1 MPIKKPRL
9 TVAPLGDQALV
20 VTLGSAPDPATLQ
33 RVQALA
39 SALEL
44 ARIPGLV
51 DVVPAYATV
60 AVFYDP
66 AKALG
71 PEAVPYER
79 MSRAVIRCAAA
90 ARVSDRRLPRALLV
104 ERLVEI
110 PVCYGGDFGPDLEDV
125 ARHTGLPAAEVASR
139 HSRIEYTVLAI
150 GFVPGFPYLG
160 GLPERLRT
168 PRRATPRPFVPAGSV
183 GIGGDQTGIYPL
195 ATPGGWNLIGRTPS
209 SLFRSGDSPPA
220 LLRMGDRVKFRAIT
234 AEEFA
239 VWK

>member
-39 SALEL
+39 SALQR
-44 ARIPGLV
+44 AKIPGLL

-60 AVFYDP
+60 TVFYDP
-66 AKALG
+66 AKTLG

-79 MSRAVIRCAAA
+79 MSRAVLRCAAA
-90 ARVSDRRLPRALLV
+90 ARVSARRLPRPLLLD
-104 ERLVEI
+104 RLVEI
-110 PVCYGGDFGPDLEDV
+110 PVCYGGEFGPDLEEV
-125 ARHTGLPAAEVASR
+125 ARHAGLSAGEVISR

-160 GLPERLRT
+160 GLPERLRM

-183 GIGGDQTGIYPL
+183 GIGGDQTGVYPL
-195 ATPGGWNLIGRTPS
+195 AIPGGWNLIGRTPS
-209 SLFRSGDSPPA
+209 TLFRSGDSPPA

-234 AEEFA
+234 GEEFA